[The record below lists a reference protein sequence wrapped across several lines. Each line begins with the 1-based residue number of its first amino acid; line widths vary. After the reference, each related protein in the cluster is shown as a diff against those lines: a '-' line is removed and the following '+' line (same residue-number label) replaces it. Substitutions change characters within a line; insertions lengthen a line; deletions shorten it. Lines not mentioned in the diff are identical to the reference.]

1 MFIPIQIGIADV
13 IDILVV
19 AVLLYTA
26 TAWLKRTRAAFIIR
40 GIFIL
45 AAFYIV
51 VRYLD
56 LQLTA
61 WIFQGFIA
69 IFLIIIVVIFQ
80 EELRQIF
87 ERIAV
92 LGLGTREARPLS
104 SDTADILVRTV
115 SDMAQDNSAGRIG

>member
-1 MFIPIQIGIADV
+1 MFTPFLNIGIADV

-19 AVLLYTA
+19 AVLVYTA
-26 TAWLKRTRAAFIIR
+26 TAFLKETRAAFVIR

-45 AAFYIV
+45 AAIYILA
-51 VRYLD
+51 RYLD

-61 WIFQGFIA
+61 WVFQGFFA
-69 IFLIIIVVIFQ
+69 AFLIMIVVIFQ

-92 LGLGTREARPLS
+92 WSFTRRGAPGLRSYARE
-104 SDTADILVRTV
+104 IL
-115 SDMAQDNSAGRIG
+115 